1 MVSVADS
8 GMVVRPPTVDVM
20 GLVLNY
26 EILQSEIEQ
35 IKRLTKRK
43 QSAKN

>member
-1 MVSVADS
+1 MVIMANSRL
-8 GMVVRPPTVDVM
+8 VVEGVDVM
-20 GLVLNY
+20 GLVLSY

-35 IKRLTKRK
+35 IKRLTKLK